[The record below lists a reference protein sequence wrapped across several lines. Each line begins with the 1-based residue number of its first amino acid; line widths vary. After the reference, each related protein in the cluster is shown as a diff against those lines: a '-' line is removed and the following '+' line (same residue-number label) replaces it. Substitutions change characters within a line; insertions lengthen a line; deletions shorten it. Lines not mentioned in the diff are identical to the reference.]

1 MKSEL
6 QKELTGKYPE
16 FFQHLVRYN
25 TPMIDSDKP
34 VMDEI
39 KKLASQESIV
49 VPMQFGF
56 EVGDGWYMLLDELMG
71 DIKNH
76 VENENRNRKNRV
88 RSKFAQRLDTLRH
101 RLPWKW
107 KRIKNLIFWIVNK
120 FPRGVDLMPPIQ
132 IDQIKEKFGGL
143 RFYYHGGDDYIY
155 GMTSFAES
163 LSYQI
168 CETCGTT
175 IGVGQTK
182 GWIYTICWGCYEKND
197 RAKDLQW
204 KPTRKDIVK
213 EAQHKLNKN
222 LDKDG

>member
-1 MKSEL
+1 MNSKL
-6 QKELTGKYPE
+6 QKELTAKYRE
-16 FFQHLVRYN
+16 FFQHLERHN
-25 TPMIDSDKP
+25 TPMIDPDKNIIG
-34 VMDEI
+34 EFE
-39 KKLASQESIV
+39 KLRTQESIV

-71 DIKNH
+71 DIQNH
-76 VENENRNRKNRV
+76 VENENRNRKHRV
-88 RSKFAQRLDTLRH
+88 RSKFAQWLDTKRH

-107 KRIKNLIFWIVNK
+107 KMLRNLILWVVNR
-120 FPRGVDLMPPIQ
+120 FPRGVDPMPPIQ

-143 RFYYHGGDDYIY
+143 RFYFSGGDDYIY
-155 GMTSFAES
+155 GMVSFAES

-182 GWIYTICWGCYEKND
+182 GWIHTICYHCHEKND

-204 KPTRKDIVK
+204 KPIRKDVVK
-213 EAQHKLNKN
+213 EAQNNLNKN